1 METNEEQEANNEIF
15 TKSIADLF
23 SILKQWE
30 EAGLLPDLRL
40 FIKDPQSPSDYDEFE
55 IRCRST
61 FLALSG
67 VDRIPTLWS
76 VSYLQINGGYRRTFL
91 PTIVLQLAAFLPNL
105 KHIYGE
111 FGDGEIGNQMV
122 KIKTRSTVAKS
133 LEQTKLL
140 RRLAAESFYQD
151 YPMDHRE
158 ATFSLSPPGALYD
171 PFSASLRV
179 FSQNL
184 TSFTLSAYV
193 DATLFWPSS
202 YETCSTPS

>member
-55 IRCRST
+55 IRFRST

-140 RRLAAESFYQD
+140 RGSAAEFSTKTTRWITEKPLSHF
-151 YPMDHRE
+151 HRQ
-158 ATFSLSPPGALYD
+158 APCMIH
-171 PFSASLRV
+171 SAPLCV
-179 FSQNL
+179 
-184 TSFTLSAYV
+184 
-193 DATLFWPSS
+193 
-202 YETCSTPS
+202 CSHRT